1 MAINTLEDMRLTY
14 LQLESMVRSRG
25 FGNSTVRKGEWA
37 RWEKAYPEIMSSLIF
52 IYRETNK
59 LEEAEMLLS
68 DWVIRNPQD
77 DNAANIL
84 EEIRSGG

>member
-1 MAINTLEDMRLTY
+1 MAINTLEDMRSTY

-37 RWEKAYPEIMSSLIF
+37 RWEKAYSEIISSLIF

-77 DNAANIL
+77 DNAADIL